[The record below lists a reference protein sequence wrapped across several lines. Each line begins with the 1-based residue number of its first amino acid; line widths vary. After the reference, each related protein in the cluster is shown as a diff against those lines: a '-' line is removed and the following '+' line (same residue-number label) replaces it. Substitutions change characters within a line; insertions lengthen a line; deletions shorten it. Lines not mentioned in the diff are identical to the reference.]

1 MNDAMLEAMFDKFG
15 KVFQPNEI
23 LFCEYEPG
31 NDFFLIKEGK
41 VKITKTVGSSV
52 KTLDVLE
59 SGDILGEMA
68 ILEEQP
74 RSATAIAVTEV

>member
-31 NDFFLIKEGK
+31 NDFYLIKEGK
-41 VKITKTVGSSV
+41 VKVGGPPV
-52 KTLDVLE
+52 TPIE
-59 SGDILGEMA
+59 DIMVPFTSKYLA
-68 ILEEQP
+68 LL
-74 RSATAIAVTEV
+74 AV